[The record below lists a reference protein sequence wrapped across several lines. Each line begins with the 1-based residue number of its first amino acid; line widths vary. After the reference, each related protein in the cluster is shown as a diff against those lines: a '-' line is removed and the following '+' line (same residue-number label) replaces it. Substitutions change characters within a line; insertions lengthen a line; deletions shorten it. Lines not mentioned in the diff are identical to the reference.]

1 MGMKNEI
8 WNKNISNLIFLED
21 FFNSL
26 IFNKLLNLMSKFM
39 HAQRQ
44 IFFIFIFYYYIC

>member
-21 FFNSL
+21 F
-26 IFNKLLNLMSKFM
+26 FNKLLNLMSKFM